1 MAAVNETEQFQEIK
15 DLPVLENY
23 EVLTKFDAL
32 SELTPAE
39 APSGKAQSSET
50 ND

>member
-1 MAAVNETEQFQEIK
+1 VAANAASEEQFQEIK
-15 DLPVLENY
+15 DLRVLDNY

-32 SELTPAE
+32 SELSSPEPAGQQ
-39 APSGKAQSSET
+39 PKHET